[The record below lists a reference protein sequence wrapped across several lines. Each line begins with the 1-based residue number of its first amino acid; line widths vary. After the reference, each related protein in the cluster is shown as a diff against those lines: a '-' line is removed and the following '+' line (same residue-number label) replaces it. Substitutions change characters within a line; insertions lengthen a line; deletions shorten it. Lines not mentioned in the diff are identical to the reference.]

1 MKTYHI
7 TLGMPGTDEHN
18 RTLTVR
24 AKGPFTAILHA
35 GQSVINDSYTPLI
48 VKSVE
53 RWPYDG
59 RGPWKITA
67 VAKRPANRTGY
78 GSNAGYAKPNFAVSH
93 LKRP

>member
-7 TLGMPGTDEHN
+7 TLGRQGTDAHN
-18 RTLTVR
+18 RTLTIR
-24 AKGPFTAILHA
+24 AGSPFTAILRA
-35 GQSVINDSYTPLI
+35 GQSVTNNSYPPMV
-48 VKSVE
+48 VKAVE

-78 GSNAGYAKPNFAVSH
+78 DGTYS
-93 LKRP
+93 